1 MPFELNRTQRYAFIA
16 KRRKKLQSWSDTDD
30 YTEIICLEIFV
41 ILSKL
46 EFVLFAR
53 LGLGQYS
60 KQSHN
65 S

>member
-1 MPFELNRTQRYAFIA
+1 MPFELSQ
-16 KRRKKLQSWSDTDD
+16 QSWSDTDD